1 MSMYNTRMR
10 MCKIRMN
17 WMTMS
22 MMQCVLLRTVI
33 AGTMQQCPEKNFM
46 TDFNMTRYVG
56 EWNEILRIPN
66 TLEEGYSCMMDKF
79 TNSTDGATNVRSQ
92 AYNTTNGVYVF
103 LDGTAAAS
111 TPGRFDIT
119 YSGDSWVKRPDRKI
133 YVPCPSQ
140 IPTETISSKIPAT
153 SKWGNDKPTVWSSSY
168 WVLGTDYD
176 RYVVL
181 WGCLVEDTG
190 TIRPLSW
197 VSSRQKNLDED
208 AMREVEEILTQN
220 GLNRSQ
226 YEEVSQTDCP
236 QVPTTER

>member
-1 MSMYNTRMR
+1 MRKHTARMGWMMMMSM
-10 MCKIRMN
+10 
-17 WMTMS
+17 MT
-22 MMQCVLLRTVI
+22 MQCVLLQMAN
-33 AGTMQQCPEKNFM
+33 AGTMQQCPQKSFM

-66 TLEEGYSCMMDKF
+66 SLEEGYSCMTDNF
-79 TNSTDGATNVRSQ
+79 TITTEGATNVRSH

-103 LDGTAAAS
+103 LDGTAAVS
-111 TPGRFDIT
+111 TPGRFDIS
-119 YSGDSWVKRPDRKI
+119 YSGDTWVKLPDRKI

-181 WGCLVEDTG
+181 WGCLVEETG

-197 VSSRQKNLDED
+197 VSSRQKSIDEA
-208 AMREVEEILTQN
+208 AMREVEEILRKN
-220 GLNRSQ
+220 GLSRSQ
-226 YEEVSQTDCP
+226 YEEVVQTDCP
-236 QVPTTER
+236 RIPTTER

>member
-119 YSGDSWVKRPDRKI
+119 YSGDS
-133 YVPCPSQ
+133 
-140 IPTETISSKIPAT
+140 
-153 SKWGNDKPTVWSSSY
+153 VWSSSY